1 MISLVLMQNT
11 KKMLEHNVLVRKAVG
26 IETAGSLNILFSDK
40 TGTITK
46 GSLEVVEFFTANGDT
61 IPFDE
66 IKNHGKIK
74 TMLDVAIGMNSASMY
89 DGSHKVIGGNAT
101 DQALMRFLGED
112 NYRLISSDS
121 PSVGKVSDTEGI
133 TISGGEPF
141 LQAEELAT
149 MIDGIKAKRDY
160 GVIIYTGFLKEELD
174 KKNENGVQRL
184 LLHADIL
191 IDGHYIKELDDG
203 KPYRGS
209 SNQNIYLMT
218 DRYKPVF
225 NDSDLN
231 SQQPSVN
238 QQTTGNGILR
248 LDRSYGFHMVVA
260 LRSVGNKNILVSRWI
275 YF

>member
-1 MISLVLMQNT
+1 MNAGQYKEM
-11 KKMLEHNVLVRKAVG
+11 
-26 IETAGSLNILFSDK
+26 TAGELR
-40 TGTITK
+40 
-46 GSLEVVEFFTANGDT
+46 
-61 IPFDE
+61 
-66 IKNHGKIK
+66 
-74 TMLDVAIGMNSASMY
+74 DV
-89 DGSHKVIGGNAT
+89 
-101 DQALMRFLGED
+101 FL
-112 NYRLISSDS
+112 
-121 PSVGKVSDTEGI
+121 KVSDTEGI

-218 DRYKPVF
+218 DRYKSVF
-225 NDSDLN
+225 NDYYNGTTKRNIEIDVEKDN
-231 SQQPSVN
+231 VYMVGVPSK
-238 QQTTGNGILR
+238 NGIEVWKQFKR
-248 LDRSYGFHMVVA
+248 KAD
-260 LRSVGNKNILVSRWI
+260 GNRDAI
-275 YF
+275 

>member
-1 MISLVLMQNT
+1 MNAGQYKEM
-11 KKMLEHNVLVRKAVG
+11 
-26 IETAGSLNILFSDK
+26 TAEELR
-40 TGTITK
+40 
-46 GSLEVVEFFTANGDT
+46 
-61 IPFDE
+61 
-66 IKNHGKIK
+66 
-74 TMLDVAIGMNSASMY
+74 DV
-89 DGSHKVIGGNAT
+89 
-101 DQALMRFLGED
+101 FL
-112 NYRLISSDS
+112 
-121 PSVGKVSDTEGI
+121 KVSDTEGI

-218 DRYKPVF
+218 DRYKSVF
-225 NDSDLN
+225 NDYYNGTTKRNIEIDVEKDN
-231 SQQPSVN
+231 VYMVGVPSK
-238 QQTTGNGILR
+238 NGIEVWKQFKR
-248 LDRSYGFHMVVA
+248 KAD
-260 LRSVGNKNILVSRWI
+260 GNRDAI
-275 YF
+275 